1 MGIIGATFFIVGTSI
16 GAGFISGAELVRFF
30 PCERF
35 LLPILISSA
44 AFCAMCVVFLSAGR
58 RYGGYKGA
66 VNAFFGRAAPAV
78 IALICFSGFV
88 PCAGMLA
95 GLDALLPDLKPLAS
109 IIGLLIAWVI
119 AKNGAKGISVMNFV
133 LVPALLFFVFFYGR
147 GSLEFY
153 YPFRAGFY
161 GIGGGILYA
170 GMNAFLAA
178 PVLMEAG
185 KSMKRVVPPS
195 ILASA
200 VIAACAVCILGK
212 IYREGAGAIGAEM
225 PFLYAMRGN
234 RIFYAASALAI
245 MTSLTAS
252 VYPLFSACNGIRA
265 GRAAKN
271 AAKAGMLF
279 AAFALSRLGLGGIVR
294 YFYPVLG
301 AFGLFLSAFGI
312 FHDYFFQKHHK
323 EIHSCGEQAENA
335 SRAHDEVE
343 LENLPA
349 VNDKISEPRFGND
362 VFAHNRTDPC
372 HADVN
377 FQHRDKGIKRG
388 GNDEFL

>member
-1 MGIIGATFFIVGTSI
+1 
-16 GAGFISGAELVRFF
+16 
-30 PCERF
+30 
-35 LLPILISSA
+35 
-44 AFCAMCVVFLSAGR
+44 
-58 RYGGYKGA
+58 
-66 VNAFFGRAAPAV
+66 
-78 IALICFSGFV
+78 
-88 PCAGMLA
+88 MLA

-119 AKNGAKGISVMNFV
+119 AQKGAKGISVMNFV

-185 KSMKRVVPPS
+185 KSMKRVVLPS

-212 IYREGAGAIGAEM
+212 VYHEGAGAIGAEM

-271 AAKAGMLF
+271 AAKAGMRVGCVRIVF
-279 AAFALSRLGLGGIVR
+279 ISFRNFSRL
-294 YFYPVLG
+294 
-301 AFGLFLSAFGI
+301 LFPKAP
-312 FHDYFFQKHHK
+312 Q
-323 EIHSCGEQAENA
+323 ENTFLRRA
-335 SRAHDEVE
+335 SREC
-343 LENLPA
+343 
-349 VNDKISEPRFGND
+349 KSRS
-362 VFAHNRTDPC
+362 
-372 HADVN
+372 
-377 FQHRDKGIKRG
+377 
-388 GNDEFL
+388 